1 MPATP
6 ELNRC
11 WICTHALWLLPVWT
25 WTVVCVTSVFMLA
38 LLRPEAIGWWLVLMG
53 SLLAVI
59 GICVA
64 MLVDERTRDRGLAA
78 AAAVKGP
85 PATSRKP

>member
-1 MPATP
+1 M
-6 ELNRC
+6 LDL
-11 WICTHALWLLPVWT
+11 HARTLAASGLDL
-25 WTVVCVTSVFMLA
+25 TVVCVTSVFMLA

-64 MLVDERTRDRGLAA
+64 MLLDERTRDRGLAA
-78 AAAVKGP
+78 AAVKGQ